1 MCVKQ
6 IHVKQKGG
14 LHLKI
19 NKQPATRQMKS
30 NLGQLLGSHE
40 FHQTSLDK
48 THHPRLRDLEL
59 FLHWDETVY

>member
-1 MCVKQ
+1 
-6 IHVKQKGG
+6 
-14 LHLKI
+14 
-19 NKQPATRQMKS
+19 MKS

-48 THHPRLRDLEL
+48 THQPRLRDLEL